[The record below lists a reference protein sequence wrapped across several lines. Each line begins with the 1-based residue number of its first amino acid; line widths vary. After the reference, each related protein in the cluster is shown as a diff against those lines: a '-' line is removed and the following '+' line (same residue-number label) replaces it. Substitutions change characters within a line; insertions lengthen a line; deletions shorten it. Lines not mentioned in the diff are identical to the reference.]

1 MPSTVLITGATSG
14 IGKAVA
20 ERLAQENFQLVL
32 CGRRLER
39 LEKLEKEL
47 SQQTAV
53 LCLNFDVRDK
63 EELQQK
69 VESLPEKFQQID
81 ILINN
86 AANAHGKD
94 LIQDGNTTD
103 WDAMIDI
110 NIKGLLYM
118 TKAILPG
125 MLERKK
131 GHILHIGS
139 TAGKEVYPTGN
150 VYSATKH
157 AVDAINKSMRLD
169 LNGTGVKVGAINP
182 GLVETEF
189 SEIRFKGDK
198 EKAKKVYEGYT
209 PLQPKDVAE
218 IIHFMLTRPAHVNIA
233 DLMVMCT
240 DQASSTII
248 DKK

>member
-20 ERLAQENFQLVL
+20 EKLAQENFQLVL
-32 CGRRLER
+32 CGRRKER
-39 LEKLEKEL
+39 LEKLEKKL

-53 LCLNFDVRDK
+53 FCLNFDVRDK

-86 AANAHGKD
+86 AGNAHGKD

-110 NIKGLLYM
+110 NLKGLLYM

-189 SEIRFKGDK
+189 SEVRFKGDK

>member
-1 MPSTVLITGATSG
+1 MLETVLITGATSG

-20 ERLAQENFQLVL
+20 EKLAQENYQLVL
-32 CGRRLER
+32 CGRRQER
-39 LEKLEKEL
+39 LDELEIKLSK
-47 SQQTAV
+47 QTAV
-53 LCLNFDVRDK
+53 FCLNFDVRDK
-63 EELQQK
+63 EVLQRK
-69 VESLPEKFQQID
+69 VESLPEKFQQIN

-86 AANAHGKD
+86 AGNAHGKD

-110 NIKGLLYM
+110 NLKGLLYM
-118 TKAILPG
+118 TNMILPQ
-125 MLERKK
+125 MLERKQ

-189 SEIRFKGDK
+189 SEVRFKGDK

-240 DQASSTII
+240 DQASSTIV

>member
-1 MPSTVLITGATSG
+1 MPQTVLITGATSG

-20 ERLAQENFQLVL
+20 EKLAKENYQLVL
-32 CGRRLER
+32 CGRRQER
-39 LEKLEKEL
+39 LNELKNKLGK
-47 SQQTAV
+47 QTAV
-53 LCLNFDVRDK
+53 FCLNFDVRDK
-63 EELQQK
+63 EVLQQK

-86 AANAHGKD
+86 AGNAHGKD

-110 NIKGLLYM
+110 NLKGLLYM
-118 TKAILPG
+118 TKAILPK
-125 MLERKK
+125 MLDRKQ

-189 SEIRFKGDK
+189 SEVRFKGDK

-240 DQASSTII
+240 DQASSTIVN
-248 DKK
+248 KK